1 MPLDAIL
8 HGISVALE
16 PTNLLFL
23 FLGTLLGTVIG
34 VLPGIGPSTGIALL
48 IPVGFGMSP
57 TPALIMMAGVY
68 YGAMYGGSTTS
79 ILLNAP
85 GEAASVMTTLDGYQ
99 MARKG
104 RPGAALAISAIGSFI
119 AGTIGI
125 VALTLVAL
133 PVARL
138 ALRFG
143 PAEFSA
149 LVLFALVAVAT
160 LSGGHVLRSL
170 VSLVLGLVIATVGIE
185 LQSGVSR
192 FTFGLPELDDGIDF
206 LVVVVGLFAVA
217 ESLVGL
223 EELAAGL
230 RQNIKLTGPVWLTLE
245 EWRRSRLPILRGALI
260 GFIVGALPGAGSTVA
275 SVMSYTTEKRL
286 SRTPG
291 AFGQG
296 AIEGV
301 AGPES
306 ANNAASMGAMVPML
320 TLGIPGSN
328 ATAIMLGALMMYGLQ
343 PGPLLFQKQ
352 PDLVWGLVASM
363 YFGNVILLILNLP
376 LVKLFVR
383 IIDVPA
389 RVLLPLVIGLSFIG
403 VYSINASTTDLALL
417 GAFGLLGYL
426 FRKAEVPA
434 APLVM
439 GVVLGKLLE
448 ESMRQA
454 LAISAG
460 SYAIFV
466 ERPIA
471 AALLVATLLLLVVP
485 PLWRRARRRQGSL
498 PPGAQGT

>member
-8 HGISVALE
+8 HGFAVAAE
-16 PTNLLFL
+16 PINLAFL
-23 FLGTLLGTVIG
+23 FLGTLLGTLIG

-48 IPVGFGMSP
+48 IPVGFGMAP

-85 GEAASVMTTLDGYQ
+85 GEAASVMTTIDGYQ

-119 AGTIGI
+119 AGTLGI
-125 VALTLVAL
+125 VALTALAL
-133 PVARL
+133 PIAEL
-138 ALRFG
+138 ALKFG
-143 PAEFSA
+143 PAEFCA
-149 LVLFALVAVAT
+149 LILFALIAVSS
-160 LSGGHVLRSL
+160 LSGGHLPKGL
-170 VSLVLGLVIATVGIE
+170 VSLVLGLAIATVGIE

-192 FTFGLPELDDGIDF
+192 FTFGITELDDGIDF
-206 LVVVVGLFAVA
+206 LVVVIGVFAVA

-223 EELAAGL
+223 EELAAGT
-230 RQNIKLTGPVWLTLE
+230 RENVKLEGPVWLTMA
-245 EWRRSRLPILRGALI
+245 EWRRSRWPILRGSVI
-260 GFIVGALPGAGSTVA
+260 GFVTGVLPGAGATVA
-275 SVMSYTTEKRL
+275 SVISYTTEKRL
-286 SRTPG
+286 SDRREE
-291 AFGQG
+291 FGQG

-306 ANNAASMGAMVPML
+306 ANNAASMGSMVPL
-320 TLGIPGSN
+320 LSLGIPGSN

-376 LVKLFVR
+376 FVKLFVK
-383 IIDVPA
+383 IIDIPQ

-403 VYSINASTTDLALL
+403 VYSINSSVVDLVLL
-417 GAFGLLGYL
+417 AAFGLVGYV
-426 FRKAEVPA
+426 FRKVDIPA

-454 LAISAG
+454 LAISGG
-460 SYAIFV
+460 SYAIFL
-466 ERPIA
+466 ERPLA
-471 AALLVATLLLLVVP
+471 LGLLVAAGLVVAAP
-485 PLWRRARRRQGSL
+485 PILSRLRRARTG
-498 PPGAQGT
+498 

>member
-1 MPLDAIL
+1 VPLDAIL
-8 HGISVALE
+8 HGFSVALE
-16 PTNLLFL
+16 PTNFLFL

-230 RQNIKLTGPVWLTLE
+230 RQNVKLTGPVWLTLE

-383 IIDVPA
+383 IIDIPA

-471 AALLVATLLLLVVP
+471 ASLLVATLLLLVVP
-485 PLWRRARRRQGSL
+485 PLWRRARRR
-498 PPGAQGT
+498 PARQGT

>member
-8 HGISVALE
+8 HGFAVAAE
-16 PTNLLFL
+16 PINLAFL
-23 FLGTLLGTVIG
+23 FLGTLLGTLIG

-48 IPVGFGMSP
+48 IPVGFGMAP

-85 GEAASVMTTLDGYQ
+85 GEAASVMTTIDGYQ

-119 AGTIGI
+119 AGTLGI
-125 VALTLVAL
+125 VALTALAL
-133 PVARL
+133 PIAEL
-138 ALRFG
+138 ALKFG
-143 PAEFSA
+143 PAEFCA
-149 LVLFALVAVAT
+149 LILFALIAVSS
-160 LSGGHVLRSL
+160 LSGGHLPKGL
-170 VSLVLGLVIATVGIE
+170 VSLVLGLAIATVGIE

-192 FTFGLPELDDGIDF
+192 FTFGITELDDGIDF
-206 LVVVVGLFAVA
+206 LVVVIGVFAVA

-223 EELAAGL
+223 EELAAGT
-230 RQNIKLTGPVWLTLE
+230 RENVKLTGPVWLTMA
-245 EWRRSRLPILRGALI
+245 EWRRSYWPILRGSVI
-260 GFIVGALPGAGSTVA
+260 GFVTGVLPGAGATVA
-275 SVMSYTTEKRL
+275 SVISYTTEKRL
-286 SRTPG
+286 SDRREE
-291 AFGQG
+291 FGQG

-306 ANNAASMGAMVPML
+306 ANNAASMGSMVPL
-320 TLGIPGSN
+320 LSLGIPGSN

-376 LVKLFVR
+376 FVKLFVK
-383 IIDVPA
+383 IIDIPQ

-403 VYSINASTTDLALL
+403 VYSINSSVVDLVLL
-417 GAFGLLGYL
+417 AAFGLVGYV
-426 FRKAEVPA
+426 FRKVDIPA

-454 LAISAG
+454 LAISGG
-460 SYAIFV
+460 SYAIFL
-466 ERPIA
+466 ERPLA
-471 AALLVATLLLLVVP
+471 LGLLVAAGLVVAAP
-485 PLWRRARRRQGSL
+485 PILSRLRRARTG
-498 PPGAQGT
+498 

>member
-1 MPLDAIL
+1 
-8 HGISVALE
+8 
-16 PTNLLFL
+16 
-23 FLGTLLGTVIG
+23 
-34 VLPGIGPSTGIALL
+34 
-48 IPVGFGMSP
+48 
-57 TPALIMMAGVY
+57 
-68 YGAMYGGSTTS
+68 
-79 ILLNAP
+79 
-85 GEAASVMTTLDGYQ
+85 
-99 MARKG
+99 
-104 RPGAALAISAIGSFI
+104 
-119 AGTIGI
+119 
-125 VALTLVAL
+125 
-133 PVARL
+133 
-138 ALRFG
+138 
-143 PAEFSA
+143 
-149 LVLFALVAVAT
+149 VAVAT

-230 RQNIKLTGPVWLTLE
+230 RQNVKLTGPVWLTLE